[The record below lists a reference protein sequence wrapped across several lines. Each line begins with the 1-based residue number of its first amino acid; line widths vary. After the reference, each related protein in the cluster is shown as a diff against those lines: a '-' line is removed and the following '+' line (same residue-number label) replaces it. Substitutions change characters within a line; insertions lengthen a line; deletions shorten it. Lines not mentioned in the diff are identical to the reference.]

1 MTTTHEKLQAWV
13 DEIAGL
19 CQPENIVW
27 CDGSSE
33 EYDQMWE
40 EEDDEDSMEEDDQIS
55 MMAEEA
61 YQLWDENFGNDA

>member
-1 MTTTHEKLQAWV
+1 MGQWWSV
-13 DEIAGL
+13 S
-19 CQPENIVW
+19 W
-27 CDGSSE
+27 E

-40 EEDDEDSMEEDDQIS
+40 EEDDEDFIEEDDQIS